1 MALGDAGRRRDD
13 RWRPSAKIRR
23 GSCNESSRAGRR
35 MPVLPGPNG
44 RAREEPGRPARLA
57 KKIVRH
63 GRTPDAS
70 RLASL
75 CCRNVPHVAAAFHW
89 RCGPARRAA
98 RRGALSQASS
108 GLDAFWLWPSTRV
121 SARPF
126 ALLAETVRGFQY
138 HVALRVAGS
147 DGRCAEKSKLGR
159 GRRGRKARAGR
170 TLRSPLGRPRQGHEV
185 GQGGGEAERHRDLA
199 AAPTPPRTLMSTTAN
214 FFAMRGASCRYG
226 HHARRVVE
234 VLAQLTP

>member
-1 MALGDAGRRRDD
+1 MPALGENPP
-13 RWRPSAKIRR
+13 WL
-23 GSCNESSRAGRR
+23 
-35 MPVLPGPNG
+35 VQ
-44 RAREEPGRPARLA
+44 RELARLPTHA
-57 KKIVRH
+57 GAPRPQRQGARGARASGAARKKNSAAWPNFRWH
-63 GRTPDAS
+63 

-98 RRGALSQASS
+98 RRGALSQGST

-126 ALLAETVRGFQY
+126 ALLAETVRGFQH

-147 DGRCAEKSKLGR
+147 DGRCAEKSRLGR

-170 TLRSPLGRPRQGHEV
+170 TLRSPLGRRGRATKWAKEGARPSVMVTGRPRQ
-185 GQGGGEAERHRDLA
+185 RR
-199 AAPTPPRTLMSTTAN
+199 
-214 FFAMRGASCRYG
+214 RGLSCRQ
-226 HHARRVVE
+226 RP
-234 VLAQLTP
+234 TFSP